1 MGTHPFRLLILGPT
15 SKITGIH
22 PFRHL
27 YIWPYLKSQ
36 NLAPYFLAPVLRFP
50 IGVSYPVGQKLREE
64 INFEE
69 TRALWPRAVPWRL
82 TDMGLLSWTNTEH
95 FIKIHLFAP

>member
-1 MGTHPFRLLILGPT
+1 MGTHPFRLLLLGPT

-50 IGVSYPVGQKLREE
+50 IGVSYPVGQNLREE
-64 INFEE
+64 IDFEE
-69 TRALWPRAVPWRL
+69 TGCFGPGLYLGGL